1 MMKKGLFAVLLAACL
16 CTSGKGENVNPPKTL
31 PGGWVYVWGDEF
43 NGTKV
48 NPKKWQPELGV
59 VRNQGSQQTY
69 TARPKNLRVKDG
81 NLVLETHFEKFANIN
96 YKKSNAE
103 WIKNTKF
110 MPYTSGSVS
119 TLKTKTFLFGR
130 LEVRAKLPNKA
141 KGIWPAIW
149 LLGKNKWGWPT
160 NGEIDMM
167 ENISQQPDVVY
178 STFHLSPDGVSKKDA
193 SRGGTVKINN
203 LSDHFHIYVMEWDK
217 DSIKLMVDDK
227 LVKSIDLN
235 TTNYANGAGNPFR
248 TPFYLILNSAV
259 GGNWCEKAP
268 QDGTGYPVEFLI
280 DLVRFFQT
288 MEHMEQAY
296 QFDTETGLPQK

>member
-141 KGIWPAIW
+141 KGIWPPIW

-178 STFHLSPDGVSKKDA
+178 STFHLSPGRRLQERRLTRRHGEDQQSFRPFPYLRHGV
-193 SRGGTVKINN
+193 G
-203 LSDHFHIYVMEWDK
+203 
-217 DSIKLMVDDK
+217 
-227 LVKSIDLN
+227 
-235 TTNYANGAGNPFR
+235 
-248 TPFYLILNSAV
+248 
-259 GGNWCEKAP
+259 
-268 QDGTGYPVEFLI
+268 
-280 DLVRFFQT
+280 
-288 MEHMEQAY
+288 
-296 QFDTETGLPQK
+296 

>member
-16 CTSGKGENVNPPKTL
+16 CASGKGENVNPPKTL
-31 PGGWVYVWGDEF
+31 PGGWVYMWGDEF
-43 NGTKV
+43 NGTKI
-48 NPKKWQPELGV
+48 NLKKWQPELGV

-178 STFHLSPDGVSKKDA
+178 STFHLSPDGVSKKDV
-193 SRGGTVKINN
+193 SRGGTVKIDN
-203 LSDHFHIYVMEWDK
+203 LSDDFHIYVMEWDK

-235 TTNYANGAGNPFR
+235 TTNYANGAGNPFH
-248 TPFYLILNSAV
+248 LILNSAV
-259 GGNWCEKAP
+259 GGQWCEKAP
-268 QDGTGYPVEFLI
+268 EDGTGYPVEFLI
-280 DLVRFFQT
+280 DYVRFYQT
-288 MEHMEQAY
+288 KEHMEQAK
-296 QFDTETGLPQK
+296 QFDPETGLPKKK